1 MIETIDRSRTE
12 IATVAIRAAE
22 SESSA
27 FEELEMTP
35 NDVLARPDFATF
47 PNTRPYTTL
56 ALLAADTT
64 ALLLSVAIS
73 VGIKAL
79 TVHGNLDFTGYV
91 GLWPFLF
98 VFLFGYAIAGL
109 YSGLGIGAPE
119 ELRRSTLCST
129 ILFVFLAATT
139 VSLRGASRYFT
150 WTLFLALLLSVALV
164 PLVRECV
171 RQVFA
176 GASWWGFP
184 AVIFGAGAAG
194 KNVVMALLQ
203 DPGLGLKPVAILD
216 DDAQGVEHIHGVP
229 VLGPSGLAPI
239 LLQGQRPAYAVFA
252 MPDVPQARLMS
263 MIDRFG
269 AKFSHVLVIPDLNGF
284 SSLGVDS
291 KSVGGM
297 VGLELRQQV
306 LLADYGVVK
315 RALDLAF
322 TIGGGLIASPVLL
335 LIALWVKLDSKGPL
349 FYGQTRIG
357 QKGKNFKA
365 WKFRSMVVNADRQL
379 ASYLETHPESRQ
391 EWERDHKLKNDPRV
405 TLAGRFLRRTSLD
418 ELPQLWNVLKGEM
431 SLVGPRPITDQE
443 VSKYG
448 NTFEQYKRVKGGIT
462 GLWQVSGRNDVSYD
476 ERVYWDLFYVRNWSV
491 WLDLCILFRTIAVV
505 LFAKGAY

>member
-1 MIETIDRSRTE
+1 
-12 IATVAIRAAE
+12 
-22 SESSA
+22 
-27 FEELEMTP
+27 MTP
-35 NDVLARPDFATF
+35 NNVLTRPDFVTF
-47 PNTRPYTTL
+47 PNTRPYTTI
-56 ALLAADTT
+56 ALVLADTT

-73 VGIKAL
+73 VMVKAV
-79 TVHGNLDFTGYV
+79 TVQGNIDLGSYLS
-91 GLWPFLF
+91 LWPFLF

-150 WTLFLALLLSVALV
+150 WTFFLALLLSVALV
-164 PLVRECV
+164 PLVRESV
-171 RQVFA
+171 RQA
-176 GASWWGFP
+176 CSHSSWWGFP
-184 AVIFGAGAAG
+184 AVIFGAGDAG

-203 DPGLGLKPVAILD
+203 DPGLGLKPVAVLD
-216 DDAQGVEHIHGVP
+216 DDAQGQQHIHGVP
-229 VLGPSGLAPI
+229 VLGPAGLAP
-239 LLQGQRPAYAVFA
+239 LLLEGQRPAYAVFA
-252 MPDVPQARLMS
+252 MPDVPQAQLMS
-263 MIDRFG
+263 IIERYG
-269 AKFSHVLVIPDLNGF
+269 TKFSHVLVIPDLHGF
-284 SSLGVDS
+284 SSLWVDS

-306 LLADYGVVK
+306 LLSDYGVVK
-315 RALDLAF
+315 RCLDLF
-322 TIGGGLIASPVLL
+322 ITIQGGILASPLLL
-335 LIALWVKLDSKGPL
+335 LIALWVKLDSRGPL

-357 QKGKNFKA
+357 QNGVKFKA
-365 WKFRSMVVNADRQL
+365 WKFRSMEMDADTKL
-379 ASYLETHPESRQ
+379 AAHLEAHPELRA

-405 TLAGRFLRRTSLD
+405 TLAGKFLRRTSLD

-431 SLVGPRPITDQE
+431 SLVGPRPITDAE
-443 VSKYG
+443 VGKYG
-448 NTFEQYKRVKGGIT
+448 NTFELYKRVKGGIT

-505 LFAKGAY
+505 LFSKGAY